1 MLSKT
6 CLNCKL
12 PLFQFGTF
20 IKTICFNLRNHSK
33 CNVTL
38 TVKVLALIR
47 YSIRPKI
54 SCKECLLKW
63 MSLVDLGRALHIS
76 SLPQACRSLGCRGG
90 RSVSPISTGDCTLI
104 LLLST
109 PSGFSDLP
117 TALHF
122 LGFPIC
128 TKRNAQKDW
137 SQATSDDCD
146 WFCES
151 TIDDGFCVQKPDNHY
166 KVTSALSAYFVAYIL
181 V

>member
-1 MLSKT
+1 MEISQKFVPFSEYM
-6 CLNCKL
+6 N
-12 PLFQFGTF
+12 
-20 IKTICFNLRNHSK
+20 FN
-33 CNVTL
+33 
-38 TVKVLALIR
+38 
-47 YSIRPKI
+47 
-54 SCKECLLKW
+54 
-63 MSLVDLGRALHIS
+63 
-76 SLPQACRSLGCRGG
+76 
-90 RSVSPISTGDCTLI
+90 PISTERVDYAFHIT
-104 LLLST
+104 T
-109 PSGFSDLP
+109 PPPEISDLP

>member
-1 MLSKT
+1 MSSDVNFTVTSWFLGNCPRKT
-6 CLNCKL
+6 
-12 PLFQFGTF
+12 LFQHIVPPPG
-20 IKTICFNLRNHSK
+20 
-33 CNVTL
+33 
-38 TVKVLALIR
+38 
-47 YSIRPKI
+47 I
-54 SCKECLLKW
+54 S
-63 MSLVDLGRALHIS
+63 DH
-76 SLPQACRSLGCRGG
+76 
-90 RSVSPISTGDCTLI
+90 
-104 LLLST
+104 
-109 PSGFSDLP
+109 P